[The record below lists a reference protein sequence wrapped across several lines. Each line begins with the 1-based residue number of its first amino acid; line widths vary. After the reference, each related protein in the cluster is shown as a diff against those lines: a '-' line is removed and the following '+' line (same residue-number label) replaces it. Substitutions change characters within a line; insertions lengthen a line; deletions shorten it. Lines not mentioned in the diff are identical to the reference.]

1 VLKGQKRGQGRTIVE
16 RMLRIDSDVIRRMLD
31 ANPQFTLTWEGCPFR
46 VDCRKIPGGVKLTFP
61 NDLYEQKIR
70 LTYVDM
76 PCGGRRAYFDT
87 GSHGAKFQFLYYGT
101 ASRDFV
107 SRKWAR
113 VRYLSQALL
122 ERGRRELAA
131 GRAREILGP
140 VGDGDVKPPRLRT
153 ARWKFLKGKLQTL
166 QAQGVYS

>member
-1 VLKGQKRGQGRTIVE
+1 VLKGQKRGQGRPIVE

-87 GSHGAKFQFLYYGT
+87 GSHRAKFLYYGT

-113 VRYLSQALL
+113 LRYLSQALS
-122 ERGRRELAA
+122 ERRRRELAA

-166 QAQGVYS
+166 QAQGVCS